1 MEFLEIAKTI
11 ADIGFLVILAAA
23 VIYLL
28 VKYFSAM
35 IDMKVKKGKL
45 SEEAEHIQYDSVSA
59 LKELH
64 PYFNKIDSILEV
76 KLPITKIGGPVRTEI
91 FHDTLRIFYK
101 ESKEIT
107 YNLLDKNITKDNF
120 LSENTKALNN
130 VVKESTE
137 KMREQEIPEIVIEK
151 FWEWN
156 YKKHEYIAS
165 TLSDI
170 NSSSVF
176 DSIVE
181 KEYAA
186 LNLFQSTSYFVLM
199 DAERT
204 LKTLNGDLTGTT
216 YKGKIIESL
225 HYEEEKND
233 RVRK

>member
-1 MEFLEIAKTI
+1 MEFLEIAKMI

-45 SEEAEHIQYDSVSA
+45 PEEAEHIQYDSVSA

-64 PYFNKIDSILEV
+64 PYFNKIDSILEL

-91 FHDTLRIFYK
+91 FKDTLQIFYE
-101 ESKEIT
+101 ESKQIT
-107 YNLLDKNITKDNF
+107 YALLDKNITKNNF
-120 LSENTKALNN
+120 LSENVKALND
-130 VVKESTE
+130 VVKKSTE
-137 KMREQEIPEIVIEK
+137 KMREQQIPEVVIEK

-156 YKKHEYIAS
+156 YKRHDYIAG

-170 NSSSVF
+170 NSSTVF
-176 DSIVE
+176 DSVIE
-181 KEYAA
+181 KEYVA

-225 HYEEEKND
+225 HYEEEEND
-233 RVRK
+233 RVK

>member
-1 MEFLEIAKTI
+1 MEFLEIAKMIT
-11 ADIGFLVILAAA
+11 DIGFLVILAAA

-45 SEEAEHIQYDSVSA
+45 PEEAEHIQYDSVSA

-64 PYFNKIDSILEV
+64 PYFNKIDSILEL

-91 FHDTLRIFYK
+91 FKDTLQIFYE
-101 ESKEIT
+101 ESKQIT
-107 YNLLDKNITKDNF
+107 YALLDKNITKNNF
-120 LSENTKALNN
+120 LSENVKALND
-130 VVKESTE
+130 VVKKSTE
-137 KMREQEIPEIVIEK
+137 KMREQQIPEVVIEK

-156 YKKHEYIAS
+156 YKRHDYIAG

-170 NSSSVF
+170 NSSIVF
-176 DSIVE
+176 DSVIE

-216 YKGKIIESL
+216 YKGKIIENL
-225 HYEEEKND
+225 HYEEEEND
-233 RVRK
+233 RVK

>member
-1 MEFLEIAKTI
+1 MEFLEIAKMIT
-11 ADIGFLVILAAA
+11 DIGFLVILAAA

-45 SEEAEHIQYDSVSA
+45 PEEAEHIQYDSVSA

-64 PYFNKIDSILEV
+64 PYFNKIDSILEL

-91 FHDTLRIFYK
+91 FKDTLQIFYE
-101 ESKEIT
+101 ESKQIT
-107 YNLLDKNITKDNF
+107 YALLDKNITKNNF
-120 LSENTKALNN
+120 LSENVKALND
-130 VVKESTE
+130 VVKKSTE
-137 KMREQEIPEIVIEK
+137 KMREQQIPEVVIEK

-156 YKKHEYIAS
+156 YKRHDYIAG

-170 NSSSVF
+170 NSSTVF
-176 DSIVE
+176 DSVIE

-225 HYEEEKND
+225 HYEEEEND
-233 RVRK
+233 GVK

>member
-1 MEFLEIAKTI
+1 MGFLEIAKTI

-45 SEEAEHIQYDSVSA
+45 PEEAEHIQYDSVSA

-91 FHDTLRIFYK
+91 FKDALQIFYE
-101 ESKEIT
+101 ESKQIT
-107 YNLLDKNITKDNF
+107 YALLDKNITKNNF
-120 LSENTKALNN
+120 LSENVKALND
-130 VVKESTE
+130 VVKKSTE
-137 KMREQEIPEIVIEK
+137 KMREQQIPEVVIEK

-156 YKKHEYIAS
+156 YKRYDYIAG

-170 NSSSVF
+170 NSSTVF
-176 DSIVE
+176 DSVIE

-225 HYEEEKND
+225 HYEEEEND
-233 RVRK
+233 RIK

>member
-1 MEFLEIAKTI
+1 MEFLEVAKTI
-11 ADIGFLVILAAA
+11 ADIGFLVVLAAA

-28 VKYFSAM
+28 VEYFSAM

-45 SEEAEHIQYDSVSA
+45 PEEAEHIQYDSVSA

-76 KLPITKIGGPVRTEI
+76 KLPITKIRGPVRTEI
-91 FHDTLRIFYK
+91 FKDTLQIFYE
-101 ESKEIT
+101 ESKQIT
-107 YNLLDKNITKDNF
+107 YALLDKNITKNNF
-120 LSENTKALNN
+120 LSENVKALND
-130 VVKESTE
+130 VVKKSTE
-137 KMREQEIPEIVIEK
+137 KMREQQIPEIVIEK

-156 YKKHEYIAS
+156 YKRHDYIAG

-170 NSSSVF
+170 NSSTVF
-176 DSIVE
+176 DSVIE

-225 HYEEEKND
+225 HYEEEEND
-233 RVRK
+233 RVK

>member
-1 MEFLEIAKTI
+1 MEFLEIAKMIT
-11 ADIGFLVILAAA
+11 DIGFLVILAAA

-45 SEEAEHIQYDSVSA
+45 PEEAEHIQYDSVSA

-64 PYFNKIDSILEV
+64 PYFNKIDSILEL

-91 FHDTLRIFYK
+91 FKDTLQIFYE
-101 ESKEIT
+101 ESKQIT
-107 YNLLDKNITKDNF
+107 YALLDKNITKNNF
-120 LSENTKALNN
+120 LSENVKALND
-130 VVKESTE
+130 VVKKSTE
-137 KMREQEIPEIVIEK
+137 KMREQQIPEVVIEK

-156 YKKHEYIAS
+156 YKRHDYIAS

-170 NSSSVF
+170 NSSTVF
-176 DSIVE
+176 DSVIE

-225 HYEEEKND
+225 HYEEEEDD
-233 RVRK
+233 RVK